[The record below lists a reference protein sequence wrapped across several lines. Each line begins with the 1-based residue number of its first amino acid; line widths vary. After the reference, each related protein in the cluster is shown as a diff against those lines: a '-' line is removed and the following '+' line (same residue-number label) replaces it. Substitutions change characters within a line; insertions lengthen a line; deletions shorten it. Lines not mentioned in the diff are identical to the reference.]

1 MSTNQEIKPTVV
13 FTGTAWQAGM
23 VKSLLEDAGIE
34 AFILEHA
41 RATYNPGWN
50 LPGEG
55 GSVRV
60 MIADYHW
67 EEAKPIVDGYIK
79 NLSDQ
84 VG

>member
-1 MSTNQEIKPTVV
+1 MDTPEIKPVVV
-13 FTGTAWQAGM
+13 FTGTTWQAGM

-34 AFILEHA
+34 AFVLEHA

-60 MIADYHW
+60 MISDLDI
-67 EEAKPIVDGYIK
+67 EVAKPIVEEYNENLK
-79 NLSDQ
+79 N
-84 VG
+84 

>member
-1 MSTNQEIKPTVV
+1 MSENQEINPVVV
-13 FTGTAWQAGM
+13 FVGTAWQAGM

-34 AFILEHA
+34 AFLLEHA

-60 MIADYHW
+60 MISDMDLA
-67 EEAKPIVDGYIK
+67 EAKPIVESYVS
-79 NLSDQ
+79 NLS
-84 VG
+84 V

>member
-1 MSTNQEIKPTVV
+1 MSENQEINPVVV
-13 FTGTAWQAGM
+13 FVGTAWQAGM

-34 AFILEHA
+34 AFLLEHA

-60 MIADYHW
+60 MISDLDLS
-67 EEAKPIVDGYIK
+67 EAKPIVESYVS
-79 NLSDQ
+79 NLSD
-84 VG
+84 

>member
-1 MSTNQEIKPTVV
+1 MSENQEINPIVV
-13 FTGTAWQAGM
+13 FVGTAWQAGM

-34 AFILEHA
+34 AFLLEHA

-60 MIADYHW
+60 MISDMDLA
-67 EEAKPIVDGYIK
+67 EAKPIVESYVS
-79 NLSDQ
+79 NLS
-84 VG
+84 V

>member
-1 MSTNQEIKPTVV
+1 MKPSSEINPIVI

-23 VKSLLEDAGIE
+23 VKSLLENAGIE
-34 AFILEHA
+34 AYVLEHA

-60 MIADYHW
+60 MISDHKLSD
-67 EEAKPIVDGYIK
+67 AKIIVDEYVQ
-79 NLSDQ
+79 NLKT
-84 VG
+84 